1 MKSLI
6 LAIKKI
12 GFLKALAGGAIIALP
27 VFLYVAKKIYDRV
40 YLKKRALLATDL
52 AFEEYEWVENERDKF
67 LKRKLAK
74 RSIKI
79 KRRKNYIEILK
90 FNPNLNAQNISSH
103 IPTIERIFKRKV
115 IAVEFKNYG
124 LFKHKEK
131 IIFVFE
137 HFKKLITEKDFK
149 ENLEAGS
156 YWKGQDPS
164 GANLINSRKSPFCL
178 LVGGQG
184 SGKSVAGSS
193 FIISLIGSFTRNNRP
208 QPKLILVSSQKQS
221 EFVPLIQTFSK
232 TGDVLT
238 FNANSLEEI
247 KKLNELLKDH
257 LDSCG
262 KFFETIKQEGL
273 VVRHWFDVEHKDKPE
288 PKIFLLDEAP
298 EYLGEQMKIKIT
310 KDSSPEEI
318 ELHSINQEK
327 AKLCYYIDRSF
338 RILRETGTFIFIL
351 SQSANASDLEGI
363 SFANLR
369 GNVLLGRGIIKQV
382 FSLYGIPA
390 ELQEQ
395 KLGEGMFVYA
405 TNGEIG
411 VLKTPFLSL
420 DQKGD
425 KK

>member
-6 LAIKKI
+6 LKSQQLGLNEALWIGGVVVAI
-12 GFLKALAGGAIIALP
+12 P
-27 VFLYVAKKIYDRV
+27 VFIYVGKNLYDII

-52 AFEEYEWVENERDKF
+52 AFEEYEWVENTKDKY

-74 RSIKI
+74 RSIKV
-79 KRRKNYIEILK
+79 KRRKNHIEILK
-90 FNPNLNAQNISSH
+90 FNPNLNSRNISSH

-131 IIFVFE
+131 IIFTFE
-137 HFKKLITEKDFK
+137 HFKKVITERYFK
-149 ENLEAGS
+149 EKLEAGS
-156 YWKGQDPS
+156 YWKGQDPT
-164 GANLINSRKSPFCL
+164 GKNLINTRKVPFVL
-178 LVGGQG
+178 IVGGQG

-193 FIISLIGSFTRNNRP
+193 FIISLESSFTQNGKP
-208 QPKLILVSSQKQS
+208 QPKLIMVSSQKQS
-221 EFVPLIQTFSK
+221 EFVPLIQRFSK
-232 TGDVLT
+232 TGEVLT
-238 FNANSLEEI
+238 FNANDLEEI
-247 KKLNELLKDH
+247 KKLNELLKNH
-257 LDSCG
+257 LDKCG
-262 KFFETIKQEGL
+262 KFFEIIKQEGL
-273 VVRHWFDVEHKDKPE
+273 VVRHWFDIEHPDKPDAVVYL
-288 PKIFLLDEAP
+288 FDEAP

-310 KDSSPEEI
+310 KDSSPAEI
-318 ELHSINQEK
+318 ELHNINLEK
-327 AKLCYYIDRSF
+327 SKLCFYVDRCF

-351 SQSANASDLEGI
+351 SQTANASDLAGI

-382 FSLYGIPA
+382 FSLYGIPT

-405 TNGEIG
+405 TNGETG

-420 DQKGD
+420 EQGD